1 MKHQKQ
7 NTAMNMTG
15 VLLGAATG
23 AAMSAA
29 GMYWMGYS
37 DRQRKQFVKKATQ
50 GVENAV
56 SGLESM
62 IEDYLPR

>member
-29 GMYWMGYS
+29 GMYWMGYN
-37 DRQRKQFVKKATQ
+37 DRQRKQFMKKATQ

-56 SGLESM
+56 SGIESM